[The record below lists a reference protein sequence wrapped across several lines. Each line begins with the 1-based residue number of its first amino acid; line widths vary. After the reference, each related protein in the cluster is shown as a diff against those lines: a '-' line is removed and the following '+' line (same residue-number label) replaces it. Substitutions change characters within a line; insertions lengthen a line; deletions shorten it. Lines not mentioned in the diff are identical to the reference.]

1 MNLLCN
7 IQADS
12 EYRCMLLLWEGRR
25 RRAQSRQGVGEEAG
39 HPRAK
44 ATLCCNLSLNHISG
58 KEFLTSCVYPWATTD
73 PHPPTWA
80 VNLGA
85 PWRLAAEL
93 KQSPRGASVLQDLS
107 SLLCHALTTCF
118 GLGRSELRAEI
129 PQGKK
134 TPPCQEMDSS
144 DFLTWLFRHFHFS
157 IYRSHSGA
165 SSDQLEGVTHPSP
178 VPPFS
183 PIFTWL
189 SRAHGHLGRSEP
201 CGSAQDEPI
210 GFKGEKTKRKK
221 IRQSSSLKTYLE
233 EAEWRSVKRWMDP
246 WMACATIL

>member
-134 TPPCQEMDSS
+134 TPLARKWTPPI
-144 DFLTWLFRHFHFS
+144 FS
-157 IYRSHSGA
+157 HDYSGTFTFPYI
-165 SSDQLEGVTHPSP
+165 GVTQEQALTSWREWHIRLQSLPSHPS
-178 VPPFS
+178 S
-183 PIFTWL
+183 P
-189 SRAHGHLGRSEP
+189 
-201 CGSAQDEPI
+201 GSHVLT
-210 GFKGEKTKRKK
+210 GT
-221 IRQSSSLKTYLE
+221 
-233 EAEWRSVKRWMDP
+233 
-246 WMACATIL
+246 